1 MLPIYSKKGGLYL
14 GKVYVPKLRI
24 RKSTILA
31 LILLLIP
38 FIIVVPLYLP
48 HHEEFIATG
57 DISPVKKLGIDG
69 HVYFTYVHYG
79 VTRNYAEKFAVWS
92 SLSEDIEFTPLE
104 DYTYEEY
111 LSLEN
116 FVDDYQFD
124 TVTNAVTYA
133 GTMSNQDDSN
143 NLNVQIQEILSQ
155 STDYSGDSYGLMIAI
170 GLIEEWQQI
179 DFSQGGKYKIAGTG
193 AMLYDQSVGSIGAVR
208 HKLLT
213 AEENGVDIF
222 LIPEDKQYFE
232 DPTMSNQYEAEQV
245 VKDEGLSLKVIP
257 VSNLSDA
264 ISVLKSL
271 H

>member
-14 GKVYVPKLRI
+14 GNVYLPKLRM

-38 FIIVVPLYLP
+38 FIIVVPLFLP
-48 HHEEFIATG
+48 HHEEFEANG
-57 DISPVKKLGIDG
+57 DISSVEELGIDG

-79 VTRNYAEKFAVWS
+79 VTKNYAEKIAIMMLLRDDF
-92 SLSEDIEFTPLE
+92 EFTPLE

-111 LSLEN
+111 LASEDV
-116 FVDDYQFD
+116 VDEFQYE
-124 TVTNAVTYA
+124 TIINAVSYA
-133 GTMSNQDDSN
+133 GNMSSN
-143 NLNVQIQEILSQ
+143 ESSTELHTKIQEILDQ
-155 STDYSGDSYGLMIAI
+155 SENYSGDSFGLMIAI
-170 GLIEEWQQI
+170 GLIEEWEQI

-257 VSNLSDA
+257 VSNLDDA
-264 ISVLKSL
+264 ISILKSL
-271 H
+271 N

>member
-1 MLPIYSKKGGLYL
+1 M
-14 GKVYVPKLRI
+14 
-24 RKSTILA
+24 RKSTFLA

-38 FIIVVPLYLP
+38 FIIVVPLFLP
-48 HHEEFIATG
+48 HHEEFEANG
-57 DISPVKKLGIDG
+57 DIVSVEELGIDG
-69 HVYFTYVHYG
+69 NVYFTYVHSG
-79 VTRNYAEKFAVWS
+79 VTRNYAEKFAVLN

-104 DYTYEEY
+104 DYTYAEY
-111 LSLEN
+111 LASEDV
-116 FVDDYQFD
+116 VDEFQYE
-124 TVTNAVTYA
+124 TITNAVTYA
-133 GTMSNQDDSN
+133 GTISNQDDSN
-143 NLNVQIQEILSQ
+143 DLYAKIQEILNQ

-245 VKDEGLSLKVIP
+245 VKEEGLSLKVIP
-257 VSNLSDA
+257 VSNLNEA
-264 ISVLKSL
+264 IIALNSL
-271 H
+271 D